1 MDIAITCAGADP
13 GQELRL
19 LRQWLPKADPEL
31 ALDLDRQDSSPDHL
45 GGELVT
51 EVLTGI
57 SAAAD
62 LVALCAAVAGW
73 VHNRFGRNVDTSPKV
88 QRSPAPDGAAT
99 VTTVVVG
106 PVTVTV
112 TTLPGEPLPVVSRDD
127 G

>member
-1 MDIAITCAGADP
+1 MDIAITCDGTNPA
-13 GQELRL
+13 QELRL

-31 ALDLDRQDSSPDHL
+31 ALDFDKPETSADHL

-57 SAAAD
+57 SATAD
-62 LVALCAAVAGW
+62 LMALCAAVAGW
-73 VHNRFGRNVDTSPKV
+73 VHNRFGRNVDTTPQV
-88 QRSPAPDGAAT
+88 QRNPAPDGAAT

-106 PVTVTV
+106 PVTVTI
-112 TTLPGEPLPVVSRDD
+112 TTAPGEPLPVVSRDD

>member
-1 MDIAITCAGADP
+1 MDIAITCAGTNPA
-13 GQELRL
+13 QELRL

-31 ALDLDRQDSSPDHL
+31 ALDFDRQESSSEHL

-62 LVALCAAVAGW
+62 MVALCAAVAGW
-73 VHNRFGRNVDTSPKV
+73 VHNRFGRNVDTRPRV

-112 TTLPGEPLPVVSRDD
+112 VTAPGEPLPVVSRDD